1 MGKPSCETGGGQK
14 QAWGF
19 CFWASCLEVRIDLG
33 RIGRPGADLGP
44 PSACG
49 MSNVG
54 GLMGLFFEDGRDT
67 EGGAVLVTVLGRP
80 RGHRVYFLKA

>member
-1 MGKPSCETGGGQK
+1 
-14 QAWGF
+14 
-19 CFWASCLEVRIDLG
+19 
-33 RIGRPGADLGP
+33 
-44 PSACG
+44 

-80 RGHRVYFLKA
+80 RGHRRFFLSLRFMAWNYSLVDKS